1 MPTSLPSF
9 SKRLTRAVGVR
20 IRNALS
26 QIRTARD
33 GSVAIVF
40 GVAAVPIVA
49 MLGAGVDY
57 ARVVSYRSALQEAV
71 DAAALAGVTA
81 QRDGKDATKAA
92 KSFMAMKY
100 GEGVG
105 SATTTVTP
113 DPNAGKVT
121 VRGQLQVPTTL
132 LKMVSPHA
140 VTISATATASQSA
153 GDKPAEIVIA
163 LDTTGS
169 MAGSK
174 MTTAQNAA
182 NDLVEKLFSQPNA
195 STNMRVGLVPFDV
208 YVNVGTRYR
217 GVNWLT
223 NTANYSTKNP
233 DACWN
238 TYPDAKKTGS
248 VWHTR
253 TCYNDGMP
261 YDCSGY
267 DDTWDYGSPK
277 QVCGPQADSTYVW
290 NGCVG
295 SQPSPYDVGD
305 IANASNP
312 VPGLYNTDCSSPL
325 VRLTNDKSSI
335 KSQISGLSAARE
347 TYIAPAV
354 TWSWRLLSPDGPF
367 TGDAKAYGA
376 ANKTVVLMTDGANTR
391 APSYPRHDSTD
402 ANLADTR
409 LRQVCANLKAKGI
422 SIFTIAFAVTDANIK
437 NTLANC
443 SSGPPFYYD
452 AQSEAA
458 LTTAFATIASQL
470 TAVRLTR

>member
-1 MPTSLPSF
+1 MPT
-9 SKRLTRAVGVR
+9 KRLLIERCRSAAK
-20 IRNALS
+20 ALRS
-26 QIRTARD
+26 RTKFWARRD

-40 GVAAVPIVA
+40 GVSAVPIVA
-49 MLGAGVDY
+49 MLGTGVDY
-57 ARVVSYRSALQEAV
+57 ARVVAYHSSLQESV

-81 QRDGKDATKAA
+81 QRDGKDAQKAA
-92 KSFMAMKY
+92 KAFMAMKY

-105 SATTTVTP
+105 KATTIVSP

-121 VRGQLQVPTTL
+121 VRGQVSVPTTL
-132 LKMVSPHA
+132 LKIVSPNS

-169 MAGSK
+169 MSGSK

-182 NDLVEKLFSQPNA
+182 RNLVDTLFSQANT
-195 STNMRVGLVPFDV
+195 SNIRVGLVPFDV

-217 GVNWLT
+217 GATWLT
-223 NTANYSTKNP
+223 KTADYSTKNP
-233 DACWN
+233 DTCWN
-238 TYPDAKKTGS
+238 SYPDAKKTGS
-248 VWHTR
+248 VYRSR
-253 TCYNDGMP
+253 TCYNDGTP

-267 DDTWDYGSPK
+267 DDTWDYGSAK
-277 QVCGPQADSTYVW
+277 QVCGPQADSNYVW

-295 SQPSPYDVGD
+295 SQNSPYDIGD
-305 IANASNP
+305 VVSASNQAP
-312 VPGLYNTDCSSPL
+312 ALYNTDCSSPL
-325 VRLTNDKSSI
+325 VRLTNDKSTI
-335 KSQISGLSAARE
+335 KSQIAALTAARE

-354 TWSWRLLSPDGPF
+354 DWAWRLLSPDGPF

-376 ANKTVVLMTDGANTR
+376 ANKTLVLMTDGANTR

-409 LRQVCANLKAKGI
+409 LRQVCANMKAKGV

-443 SSGPPFYYD
+443 SSGTPFYYD

-458 LTTAFATIASQL
+458 LTTAFASIASQL